1 MGERIRP
8 RNQLGEAATTTPEET
23 IARLKAKASKN
34 HGIANR
40 KRIQA
45 QISEERRAS
54 V

>member
-1 MGERIRP
+1 MAPRTRP

-23 IARLKAKASKN
+23 IARLKAKVSKN

-45 QISEERRAS
+45 QIREERRVSA
-54 V
+54 